1 VRVAKTDV
9 IAGLPAELARAI
21 VRKFRG
27 RERVAEIAEDL
38 LAGTGFALDGVF
50 ADLEAGGYLE
60 KVRTDRDG
68 DVWWDTTILGNA
80 LAMAS
85 FGRPIS
91 RKTADRLVIELLRR
105 ARAYNADPSK
115 PMFIDT
121 LRVFGSYLDP
131 DIDPVGDVDIEL
143 AYGRRIKDQ
152 AVLRAYTRA
161 SGRSFSTYIDELMW
175 PSTELFLHLK
185 KRSAF
190 ISITLEDITRLTANF
205 RTIYR
210 IDDDRQAV
218 PPPPDRALIGR

>member
-1 VRVAKTDV
+1 MRVSKTDV

-21 VRKFRG
+21 CRKFRG
-27 RERVAEIAEDL
+27 RETVAEIAEDL
-38 LAGTGFALDGVF
+38 LAGTGFDLQTVF
-50 ADLEAGGYLE
+50 ADLEAAGYLE
-60 KVRTDRDG
+60 KIRTDQDG
-68 DVWWDTTILGNA
+68 DVWWDTTILGNS

-91 RKTADRLVIELLRR
+91 RKTADRLVVELLGR
-105 ARAYNADPSK
+105 ARAYNADTSK

-131 DIDPVGDVDIEL
+131 EVDPVGDVDIEL
-143 AYGRRIKDQ
+143 TYGRRITDQ
-152 AVLRAYTRA
+152 AALRAYTRA
-161 SGRSFSTYIDELMW
+161 SGRSFNTYMDELMW
-175 PSTELFLHLK
+175 PSQELFLYLK

-190 ISITLEDITRLTANF
+190 ISITLEDITLLTANF

-218 PPPPDRALIGR
+218 VPADRTLFGR